1 MKLEYFCRN
10 HNQLCCAG
18 CIAKIK
24 KEKNGMHKDCDFC
37 IIEEIKDEKKNK
49 IKENIKYL
57 ENLSKTLEQ
66 SINSLN
72 ICFEKLKNNK
82 EEIKTKIQ
90 KIFTSIRNE
99 LNNREDAL
107 LLEEDDQYDNI
118 YFNETII
125 KEAEKLPNKIKLSLE
140 KGKLIEEEDNFNK
153 LSLFINNCIN
163 IENNIKEINIIN
175 ENIKKCNDS
184 LSIKINFME
193 EENDEK
199 VIGLLNNIKNFGN
212 LEKIE
217 QNYFKEIENPWI
229 NEMFH
234 NNLFYYT
241 LKGKSYIAEKTQNNG
256 YIHLIKSS
264 HKFEKDKIYKLEF
277 IPHFEK
283 GGDFYI
289 GFADFNQSKK
299 HSWLKDAFNCVG
311 LSNEGL
317 YINGNKVNSN
327 LTIQN
332 EKKYEYIID
341 ISNKSFILN
350 IDGIKVGEFKF
361 NFQENIYDHA
371 GIRKI
376 GNSIIIKTYE
386 KQ

>member
-1 MKLEYFCRN
+1 
-10 HNQLCCAG
+10 
-18 CIAKIK
+18 
-24 KEKNGMHKDCDFC
+24 MHKDCDVC

-72 ICFEKLKNNK
+72 IFFEKLKNNK

-99 LNNREDAL
+99 LNNRENAL
-107 LLEEDDQYDNI
+107 LLEVDEQYGNI
-118 YFNETII
+118 YFNEAII

-175 ENIKKCNDS
+175 ENIKKYNDS

-217 QNYFKEIENPWI
+217 QNCFKEIENPWT

-241 LKGKSYIAEKTQNNG
+241 LKEKSYIAEKTQNNS

-264 HKFEKDKIYKLEF
+264 LKFEKDKIYKLEF
-277 IPHFEK
+277 IPHCQK
-283 GGDFYI
+283 GGDFFI
-289 GFADFNQSKK
+289 GFADFNQSKT
-299 HSWLKDAFNCVG
+299 HSWLKDPFNCVG

-317 YINGNKVNSN
+317 YINGIKINSKI
-327 LTIQN
+327 TVQN

-341 ISNKSFILN
+341 ISNKTFILN
-350 IDGIKVGEFKF
+350 IDGINVGEFKF
-361 NFQENIYDHA
+361 NFQENIYAHA
-371 GIRKI
+371 RIRKI